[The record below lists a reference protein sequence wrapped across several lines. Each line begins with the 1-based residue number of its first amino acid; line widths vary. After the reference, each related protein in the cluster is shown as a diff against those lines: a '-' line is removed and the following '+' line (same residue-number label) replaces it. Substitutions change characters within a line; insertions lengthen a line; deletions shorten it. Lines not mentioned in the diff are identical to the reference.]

1 MSSEKFKPAYLHPKY
16 WLSWLMVG
24 FTWLLAQ
31 IPRPWQSGISDWV
44 ARRLVN
50 SRNSRIRTIRRNID
64 LCFIEKSE
72 AEREKLVV
80 ANLSSSMLMLFD
92 LVNMVWQLATTHTEQ
107 VNVIGED
114 YLAQALSKNKPL
126 LLVSGHFTPL
136 FQACMKLALLRSYNA
151 IYRRLDNPILES
163 QLYQRGIQKYP
174 ITVIHRKDIRDM
186 LAALAGGGTTLIVP
200 DQDFGVKRGGF
211 ISFFGIPTA
220 TISTIPQYASQTDAN
235 VLLFSCYREGD
246 ACVLKFEPVFDN
258 YPSGDDMADTR
269 LWSDWLEVKIREHP
283 ADYLWM
289 HKRFKTRPEG
299 EPSLYR

>member
-92 LVNMVWQLATTHTEQ
+92 LVNMVWQPATTHTEQ

-211 ISFFGIPTA
+211 IPFFGIPTA

-246 ACVLKFEPVFDN
+246 ACVLKFEPVLDN